1 MIEYYNK
8 SKVKDNIEKLDKF
21 VRGCWIDVTNP
32 SQEEIEFLVK
42 EFRVEEAN
50 LHDGL
55 DIHENPRFEIED
67 SKSYI
72 YLTSPTNKIK
82 HEYDSSF
89 LIIYAKDF
97 FMTVSKS
104 SLEIFDKI
112 LNTKTKFNRFNNSR
126 NLVKILFLLSRLFEK
141 SVHKILKET
150 KANRADLSKLKNKDI
165 EKLINYEDTL
175 NTYIASFG
183 RTINTYSRILRDKS
197 VKFAK
202 DDEGIIEDLIID
214 LNETLDLCKQTLNKI
229 SNTRNYYSTKLS
241 NDLNKTVTLLT
252 LVTIFLA
259 IPTLFSSIY
268 GMNIPLP
275 FQNSSNILLTL
286 GLIVFVILGILLFVL
301 KRTKLLR

>member
-8 SKVKDNIEKLDKF
+8 SKEKDKIEKIDKF
-21 VRGCWIDVTNP
+21 TKGCWIDVTNP
-32 SQEEIEFLVK
+32 NLEEIEFLVK
-42 EFRVEEAN
+42 EFKVEEAN
-50 LHDGL
+50 LYDGL
-55 DIHENPRFEIED
+55 DIHENSRFEIED
-67 SKSYI
+67 NKTYI

-82 HEYDSSF
+82 HEHDSSF
-89 LIIYAKDF
+89 LVVYARDF
-97 FMTVSKS
+97 FMTISKN

-112 LNTKTKFNRFNNSR
+112 LNSKTTFKRFNNSR

-150 KANRADLSKLKNKDI
+150 KANRADLSKLRNKDI
-165 EKLINYEDTL
+165 EQLIDYEDTL
-175 NTYIASFG
+175 NTYTASFG
-183 RTINTYSRILRDKS
+183 GTINTYSRILRDKS

-202 DDEGIIEDLIID
+202 EDEEIVEDLIID
-214 LNETLDLCKQTLNKI
+214 LNETLDLCKQTLKKI

-241 NDLNKTVTLLT
+241 NELNKTVTLLT

-275 FQNSSNILLTL
+275 FQTSTKLFPILGLVLIGIFAILL
-286 GLIVFVILGILLFVL
+286 IVM
-301 KRTKLLR
+301 KRTKLIR